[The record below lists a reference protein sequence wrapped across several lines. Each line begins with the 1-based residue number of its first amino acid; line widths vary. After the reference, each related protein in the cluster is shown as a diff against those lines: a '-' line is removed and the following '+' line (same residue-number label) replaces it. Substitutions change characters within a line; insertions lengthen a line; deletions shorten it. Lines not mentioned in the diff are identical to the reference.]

1 MYIKYDFDISLHCSQ
16 KVPKKFLQFWIFSS
30 FLFTLLLRSSMAN
43 LVPIRIPTP
52 KVPSIGYN
60 NYGTKGSE
68 QEWDDDTNL
77 PIAYDA
83 VPVSDAEPSAPPLSS
98 EDLYQYLY
106 DTNGDLY
113 DLRHQTNGT
122 CYTQCCSSCTCLSN
136 CLSCCWKPSMIK
148 YMVYGLADLL

>member
-1 MYIKYDFDISLHCSQ
+1 MPLLQ
-16 KVPKKFLQFWIFSS
+16 KKFPKKFLAVLDLS
-30 FLFTLLLRSSMAN
+30 FFTVYFTCSTRTLLLRSSMATF
-43 LVPIRIPTP
+43 VPIRIPTP

-77 PIAYDA
+77 PIANDA